1 MKVLVVYAHPDSA
14 SFNHAVLDEVLAG
27 LQSARHEVRVRD
39 LYAEGFEPRLSREE
53 KRAHLSP
60 PESKPQ
66 LAEHFADLRWCD
78 ALVLVHPTW
87 WGAQPAM
94 LKGWI
99 DRVWARGVA
108 WELPDGAK
116 RLKPIL
122 HNVRRIITFT
132 THGSP
137 WRINALQGVPG
148 RRIANRSL
156 RVICHPLCRTRWIAM
171 YGIDASTP
179 EQRARHLRRVRR
191 VASRL

>member
-99 DRVWARGVA
+99 DRVFISGTTYSRRAIFDHGRFKGKRAMVA
-108 WELPDGAK
+108 VTTGAPEHAFGPDSLNGRMDEICCPCIAACW
-116 RLKPIL
+116 
-122 HNVRRIITFT
+122 H
-132 THGSP
+132 SP
-137 WRINALQGVPG
+137 A
-148 RRIANRSL
+148 
-156 RVICHPLCRTRWIAM
+156 
-171 YGIDASTP
+171 
-179 EQRARHLRRVRR
+179 
-191 VASRL
+191 